1 MLALKPIVEH
11 LQANGF
17 KSVEGVLEAPTQADL
32 PRALPALHVVP
43 SIESAEPNRMAGRRD
58 QSVTFGFSVLV
69 TVGTRLAQGA
79 VSDELVQQV
88 KKVKDTL
95 VGWSHPQASSE
106 VDLLGGR
113 LANVSPASVTWEV
126 RLSCRYH
133 YRK

>member
-1 MLALKPIVEH
+1 MLTLKPIVDH
-11 LQANGF
+11 LQQGGF

-43 SIESAEPNRMAGRRD
+43 SVESAEPSRMAGRRD
-58 QSVTFGFSVLV
+58 QLVTFGFSVLV
-69 TVGTRLAQGA
+69 TVGTRAAQGA
-79 VSDELVQQV
+79 ASDELVQQV
-88 KKVKDTL
+88 QKVKDRV
-95 VGWSHPQASSE
+95 VGWTHPQASGE
-106 VDLLGGR
+106 VDLVGGR